1 MITNEL
7 DTKKTGTAPS
17 CHAPEDTAYR
27 WEPGTGHFG
36 LSGLVLNWPG
46 PEKHVQL
53 AHLWP
58 PADMICL
65 LAILDM
71 VHHNDICKNPWNFTM
86 FYLDYFVVVTIP
98 PYLWFYGPSK
108 WWNYCF
114 CPNKDLCWEWI
125 SEASHMLLYH
135 MLSPVVLSNSNILCV
150 YLYIN
155 SI

>member
-27 WEPGTGHFG
+27 WEPWTGHFG
-36 LSGLVLNWPG
+36 LSSLVLIWPG

-71 VHHNDICKNPWNFTM
+71 VHHNDICKNPWNFTI
-86 FYLDYFVVVTIP
+86 FYLHYFVVVTIP
-98 PYLWFYGPSK
+98 PCFMVLQNDAITVFAQIRTYAGNKLQKHPICYCITCWAPLFYPIPIFDV
-108 WWNYCF
+108 Y
-114 CPNKDLCWEWI
+114 I
-125 SEASHMLLYH
+125 S
-135 MLSPVVLSNSNILCV
+135 I
-150 YLYIN
+150 
-155 SI
+155 